1 MAENTQLRSHI
12 RGVLLRLVRR
22 LRDRA
27 G

>member
-12 RGVLLRLVRR
+12 RGVLLRWVQR
-22 LRDRA
+22 LRERA